1 MEKDLEKGKTASLRE
16 MEAILI
22 SKGFHLHV
30 KMFIPANQLI
40 LRWQKH
46 LMYAIQLTIR
56 IHKNAYSKHPRK

>member
-30 KMFIPANQLI
+30 KMFIPTNQII
-40 LRWQKH
+40 LRW
-46 LMYAIQLTIR
+46 
-56 IHKNAYSKHPRK
+56 